1 MRWLAALLLA
11 LALLLG
17 WTDGRGR
24 LESAAI
30 DHLAALNGR
39 PSPDDI
45 LIVAI
50 DEPSLAALG
59 RWPWRRT
66 VHAALL
72 DRLGQAGVRGVG
84 LDVILSEADT
94 AHPQDDALLAEA
106 LRGRVPVVLPLI
118 MAPGQGGVPR
128 PVRPVPMLADAAK
141 ALGHIHVELD
151 ADGVARSVFL
161 KEGTQGR
168 WWDHFALALL
178 GIAGQA
184 PPDAR
189 LPGLRRPE
197 AVGAGVGWHRDHWT
211 QIPFAGP
218 PGHFPRV
225 SYVDVLEGRVPPQA
239 LRGKLVLVG
248 ATAVGLGDAYPT
260 PMSSHDALMPGV
272 EVSANVADALRQG
285 LSQRRAAPWE
295 NALGTVLMTGLLLAG
310 LRRLSPWW
318 GLCLAAAALAG
329 TAALAWLALRL
340 AGVQFSPLSMLGALA
355 LAYALW
361 SWRWLEA
368 AHHREAL
375 RREQE
380 AVWRFISHDMRAP
393 QAAILALVQRWRES
407 GRAPDGELLN
417 RVEGHARRS
426 LALADDHVQLA
437 RARGGG
443 MRQPLDLRDVLADA
457 VDQQW
462 ALAGARGIRLTCEL
476 PDDEALVRGDRALLV
491 RAVVNLLGNAIRFSP
506 EGGTVRCLLALH
518 AGAWW
523 MRVSDEGPGVPA
535 ELRPRLFQPF
545 AQAQPVD
552 GDAGRGTAVSSV
564 TSTGLGL
571 VFVRTVAERH
581 GGWADLDDGPRA
593 VPGTG
598 ASFFIRLPRG

>member
-1 MRWLAALLLA
+1 MRWLAALSLGA
-11 LALLLG
+11 ALLLG

-39 PSPDDI
+39 PAPDDI

-84 LDVILSEADT
+84 LDVILSEPDT
-94 AHPQDDALLAEA
+94 EHPQDDALLAEA
-106 LRGRVPVVLPLI
+106 MRGNVPVVLPLI
-118 MAPGQGGVPR
+118 MTPGPGGAPWPA
-128 PVRPVPMLADAAK
+128 RPVPLLADAAK

-168 WWDHFALALL
+168 WWDHFSLALL

-184 PPDAR
+184 PPDAP
-189 LPGLRRPE
+189 LPGQRRPD
-197 AVGAGVGWHRDHWT
+197 AVGTGWHRDHWT

-218 PGHFPRV
+218 PGHFRRV
-225 SYVDVLEGRVPPQA
+225 SYVDVLEGRVPPRM
-239 LRGKLVLVG
+239 LRGQLVLVG

-285 LSQRRAAPWE
+285 LSLRRAAPWE
-295 NALGTVLMTGLLLAG
+295 NALATLLMAGLLLAG
-310 LRRLSPWW
+310 LRRLSPWR
-318 GLCLAAAALAG
+318 GLCLAAATMLGAAG
-329 TAALAWLALRL
+329 MAWLALRL
-340 AGVQFSPLSMLGALA
+340 GGVQLSPLPMLGALA
-355 LAYALW
+355 LVYALW

-368 AHHREAL
+368 AHHQEAL

-393 QAAILALVQRWRES
+393 QAAILALVQRWRDS
-407 GRAPDGELLN
+407 GQVPDGELLG
-417 RVEGHARRS
+417 RVEAHAQRS

-437 RARGGG
+437 RARSGG

-462 ALAGARGIRLTCEL
+462 ALAGERGIRLTCEL
-476 PDDEALVRGDRALLV
+476 PDGEAVVQGDRALLV
-491 RAVVNLLGNAIRFSP
+491 RALVNLLGNAIRFSP
-506 EGGTVRCLLALH
+506 DGGTVRCLLALQ

-523 MRVSDEGPGVPA
+523 MRVIDEGPGVLA
-535 ELRPRLFQPF
+535 DLRPRLFQPF
-545 AQAQPVD
+545 AQAMPV
-552 GDAGRGTAVSSV
+552 GDEARRVSASLAVS
-564 TSTGLGL
+564 STGLGL

-581 GGWADLDDGPRA
+581 GGWADLDGGPQA
-593 VPGTG
+593 QPGAG

>member
-1 MRWLAALLLA
+1 MRWLAVLLLA
-11 LALLLG
+11 AALVLG

-39 PSPDDI
+39 PAPDDI

-84 LDVILSEADT
+84 LDVILSESDT
-94 AHPQDDALLAEA
+94 EHPRDDALLAEA
-106 LRGRVPVVLPLI
+106 MRGPLPVVLPLI
-118 MAPGQGGVPR
+118 MAPGPGGAPR
-128 PVRPVPMLADAAK
+128 SAQPVPILADAAK

-161 KEGTQGR
+161 KEGTQGQ
-168 WWDHFALALL
+168 WWDHFSLALL
-178 GIAGQA
+178 GVAGQA
-184 PPDAR
+184 PPDAQ
-189 LPGLRRPE
+189 LPGQRRPD
-197 AVGAGVGWHRDHWT
+197 AAGGGWHRDHWM

-218 PGHFPRV
+218 PGHFARV
-225 SYVDVLEGRVPPQA
+225 SYVDVLEGRVPPET

-260 PMSSHDALMPGV
+260 PMTSHDALMPGV
-272 EVSANVADALRQG
+272 EVSANVVDALRQR

-295 NALGTVLMTGLLLAG
+295 NALTTVLMTGLLLAG
-310 LRRLSPWW
+310 LRRLTPWQ
-318 GLCLAAAALAG
+318 GLCLAAATLAG
-329 TAALAWLALRL
+329 AAAMAWLALRL
-340 AGVQFSPLSMLGALA
+340 LGVQLSPLPTLGALA

-368 AHHREAL
+368 AHHQEAF

-407 GRAPDGELLN
+407 GHLPDGELLN
-417 RVEGHARRS
+417 RVEAHAQRS

-437 RARGGG
+437 RARSGG
-443 MRQPLDLRDVLADA
+443 MKQPLDLRDVLADA

-462 ALAGARGIRLTCEL
+462 AVAGARGIRLTCEL
-476 PDDEALVRGDRALLV
+476 PDDEAVVQGDRALLV

-506 EGGTVRCLLALH
+506 EGGTVRCVLALH

-523 MRVSDEGPGVPA
+523 MRVIDEGLGVPA

-545 AQAQPVD
+545 AQAQPV
-552 GDAGRGTAVSSV
+552 GDEDPRGAAV

-581 GGWADLDDGPRA
+581 GGEADLDDGPRA
-593 VPGTG
+593 AASTG

>member
-1 MRWLAALLLA
+1 MRWLAALSLGA
-11 LALLLG
+11 ALLLG

-39 PSPDDI
+39 PAPDDI

-66 VHAALL
+66 VHAALI
-72 DRLGQAGVRGVG
+72 DRLGEAGVRGIG
-84 LDVILSEADT
+84 LDVILSEPDT
-94 AHPQDDALLAEA
+94 EHPRDDALLAEA
-106 LRGRVPVVLPLI
+106 MRGPVPVGLPLI
-118 MAPGQGGVPR
+118 MTPGPGGAPQPA
-128 PVRPVPMLADAAK
+128 RPVPLLAVAAR

-161 KEGTQGR
+161 KEGMQGR
-168 WWDHFALALL
+168 WWDHFSLALL
-178 GIAGQA
+178 RIAGQA
-184 PPDAR
+184 PPEAR
-189 LPGLRRPE
+189 LPGQRRPG
-197 AVGAGVGWHRDHWT
+197 AVGTGWYRDHWM

-218 PGHFPRV
+218 PGHFTRV
-225 SYVDVLEGRVPPQA
+225 SYVDVLEGRLPPDA

-260 PMSSHDALMPGV
+260 PMASHDALMPGV
-272 EVSANVADALRQG
+272 ELSANVADALRQG
-285 LSQRRAAPWE
+285 LSLRRATPWE
-295 NALGTVLMTGLLLAG
+295 NALATVLLAG
-310 LRRLSPWW
+310 LMLAALRRLSPWQ
-318 GLCLAAAALAG
+318 GLCLAAAAMVG
-329 TAALAWLALRL
+329 TAGMAWLALRL
-340 AGVQFSPLSMLGALA
+340 GGVQLSPMPMLGALA

-361 SWRWLEA
+361 GWRRLEM
-368 AHHREAL
+368 AHHQEAL

-393 QAAILALVQRWRES
+393 QAAILALVQRWRDS
-407 GRAPDGELLN
+407 GQAPDGELMG
-417 RVEGHARRS
+417 RVEAHAQRS

-437 RARGGG
+437 RARHGGLK
-443 MRQPLDLRDVLADA
+443 QPVDLRDVLADA

-462 ALAGARGIRLTCEL
+462 ALAGARSIRLSCEL
-476 PDDEALVRGDRALLV
+476 PDDEAVVQGDRALLV
-491 RAVVNLLGNAIRFSP
+491 RALVNLLGNAIRFSP
-506 EGGTVRCLLALH
+506 EGSTVRCVLALH

-523 MRVSDEGPGVPA
+523 MRVIDEGPGVPA
-535 ELRPRLFQPF
+535 GLRPRLFQHF
-545 AQAQPVD
+545 AQATPL
-552 GDAGRGTAVSSV
+552 GDEPRQASPAPAAS
-564 TSTGLGL
+564 STGLGL

-581 GGWADLDDGPRA
+581 GGWADLDDGPHA
-593 VPGTG
+593 HSGAG

>member
-1 MRWLAALLLA
+1 MRWLAVLLLA
-11 LALLLG
+11 VALLLG

-39 PSPDDI
+39 AAPDDI

-72 DRLGQAGVRGVG
+72 DRLGQSGVRGVG

-94 AHPQDDALLAEA
+94 EHPQDDALLAEA
-106 LRGRVPVVLPLI
+106 MRGQLPVVLPLI
-118 MAPGQGGVPR
+118 MTPGPGGAPR
-128 PVRPVPMLADAAK
+128 PVQPVPLLAEAAK

-161 KEGTQGR
+161 REGTQGQ
-168 WWDHFALALL
+168 WWDHFSLALL
-178 GIAGQA
+178 GITGQA
-184 PPDAR
+184 PPDAQ
-189 LPGLRRPE
+189 LPGQRRAD
-197 AVGAGVGWHRDHWT
+197 AVGAGWHRDHWT

-225 SYVDVLEGRVPPQA
+225 SYVDVLEGRVPPEA
-239 LRGKLVLVG
+239 LRGRLVLVG

-260 PMSSHDALMPGV
+260 PMASHDALMPGV
-272 EVSANVADALRQG
+272 EVSANVADALRLG

-295 NALGTVLMTGLLLAG
+295 NALATVLMTGLLLAG

-318 GLCLAAAALAG
+318 GLCLAAATLAG
-329 TAALAWLALRL
+329 TAVMAWLALRMGGL
-340 AGVQFSPLSMLGALA
+340 QFSPLPMLGALA

-361 SWRWLEA
+361 SWRWLET
-368 AHHREAL
+368 AHHQEAL

-407 GRAPDGELLN
+407 GRLPDGELLN
-417 RVEGHARRS
+417 RVEAHAQRS

-437 RARGGG
+437 RARHGG
-443 MRQPLDLRDVLADA
+443 MQQPLDLRDVLADA

-476 PDDEALVRGDRALLV
+476 PDDEAVVPGDRALLV

-506 EGGTVRCLLALH
+506 EGGTVRCVLALS
-518 AGAWW
+518 ANAWW
-523 MRVSDEGPGVPA
+523 MRVIDEGPGVLA

-545 AQAQPVD
+545 AQAQSVD
-552 GDAGRGTAVSSV
+552 EQAPRAVAVSAA

-581 GGWADLDDGPRA
+581 GGWADLDGGPRA
-593 VPGTG
+593 APGRG

>member
-11 LALLLG
+11 VALLLG

-39 PSPDDI
+39 PAPEDI

-94 AHPQDDALLAEA
+94 EHPRDDALLAEA
-106 LRGRVPVVLPLI
+106 MRGQVPVVLPLI
-118 MAPGQGGVPR
+118 MAPGPGGMPR
-128 PVRPVPMLADAAK
+128 SAPPMPLLAGAAK

-161 KEGTQGR
+161 REGTQGQ

-178 GIAGQA
+178 DIAGQA

-189 LPGLRRPE
+189 LPGQRRPD
-197 AVGAGVGWHRDHWT
+197 AAGAGWHRDHWT

-225 SYVDVLEGRVPPQA
+225 SYVDVLEGRVPPAA

-260 PMSSHDALMPGV
+260 PMASHDALMPGV

-295 NALGTVLMTGLLLAG
+295 NALATVLMTALLLAG

-318 GLCLAAAALAG
+318 GLCLAATTMVG
-329 TAALAWLALRL
+329 TGTMAWLALRL
-340 AGVQFSPLSMLGALA
+340 AGVQFSPLPMLGALA

-368 AHHREAL
+368 AHHQDAL

-380 AVWRFISHDMRAP
+380 AVWSFISHDMRAP

-407 GRAPDGELLN
+407 GRPPEGELLN
-417 RVEGHARRS
+417 RVEAHAQRS

-437 RARGGG
+437 RARSGG
-443 MRQPLDLRDVLADA
+443 MKQPLDLRDVLADA
-457 VDQQW
+457 VDEQW
-462 ALAGARGIRLTCEL
+462 ALAAARGIRLTCEL

-491 RAVVNLLGNAIRFSP
+491 RAVVNLLGNAVRFSP
-506 EGGTVRCLLALH
+506 EGGTVRCVLALN

-523 MRVSDEGPGVPA
+523 VRVIDEGPGVPA
-535 ELRPRLFQPF
+535 ELRPRLFLPF
-545 AQAQPVD
+545 AQAQP
-552 GDAGRGTAVSSV
+552 AGGEDRRSAVGPAV

-581 GGWADLDDGPRA
+581 GGWADLDDGSG
-593 VPGTG
+593 PGTG

>member
-1 MRWLAALLLA
+1 MRWLTVPLLGV
-11 LALLLG
+11 ALLLG

-30 DHLAALNGR
+30 DHLAALHGR
-39 PSPDDI
+39 PAPDDI

-84 LDVILSEADT
+84 LDVILSESDT
-94 AHPQDDALLAEA
+94 EHPQDDALLAEA
-106 LRGRVPVVLPLI
+106 MRGSVPVVLPLI
-118 MAPGQGGVPR
+118 MTVGPGGLPR
-128 PVRPVPMLADAAK
+128 PAEPVPLLAEAAR

-161 KEGTQGR
+161 KEGTPGR
-168 WWDHFALALL
+168 WWSHFALALL

-184 PPDAR
+184 PPEAS
-189 LPGLRRPE
+189 LPGQRRPGN
-197 AVGAGVGWHRDHWT
+197 GASGTGWQRDHWT
-211 QIPFAGP
+211 QIPYAGP
-218 PGHFPRV
+218 PGHFQRV

-260 PMSSHDALMPGV
+260 PMASHDALMPGV

-285 LSQRRAAPWE
+285 LSLRRAEPWE
-295 NALGTVLMTGLLLAG
+295 NALLAVLVTGLLLAG
-310 LRRLSPWW
+310 VRRLSPWQ
-318 GLCLAAAALAG
+318 GLCLVAAAMVG
-329 TAALAWLALRL
+329 TAGLAWLALRL
-340 AGVQFSPLSMLGALA
+340 GGVQVSPLPVFGALA
-355 LAYALW
+355 LAYAL
-361 SWRWLEA
+361 SNWRRLEA
-368 AHHREAL
+368 ARHQEAL

-393 QAAILALVQRWRES
+393 QAAILALVQRWRAS
-407 GRAPDGELLN
+407 GAAPDGELLG
-417 RVEGHARRS
+417 RVEAHARRS
-426 LALADDHVQLA
+426 LTLADDHVQLA
-437 RARGGG
+437 RARSGG
-443 MRQPLDLRDVLADA
+443 MKQPLDLRDVLADA

-462 ALAGARGIRLTCEL
+462 ALAEARRIRLTCDL
-476 PDDEALVRGDRALLV
+476 PEGEALVQGDRTLLV
-491 RAVVNLLGNAIRFSP
+491 RALVNLLGNAVRFSP
-506 EGGTVRCLLALH
+506 DGGTVRCSLALH
-518 AGAWW
+518 SGAWW
-523 MRVSDEGPGVPA
+523 MRVSDDGPGVPA

-545 AQAQPVD
+545 AQALSVD
-552 GDAGRGTAVSSV
+552 DEARRATAGQAATG
-564 TSTGLGL
+564 TGLGL

-581 GGWADLDDGPRA
+581 GGWADLDDGPRSHA
-593 VPGTG
+593 GTG